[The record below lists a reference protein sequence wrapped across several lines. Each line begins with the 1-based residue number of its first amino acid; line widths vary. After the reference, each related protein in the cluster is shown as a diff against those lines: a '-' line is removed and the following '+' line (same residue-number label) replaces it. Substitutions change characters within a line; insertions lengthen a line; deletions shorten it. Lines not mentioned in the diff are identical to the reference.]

1 MFSKPKKAET
11 CVFGEFSEGLQSQ
24 LRLKL
29 VRLVRQRRGH
39 EASLTGI
46 NEKIAQI
53 ENAFG
58 DGADALLDAWG
69 FQA

>member
-1 MFSKPKKAET
+1 MFPKNKIAPSIAET
-11 CVFGEFSEGLQSQ
+11 DPGLASQ
-24 LRLKL
+24 LKLDL

-39 EASLTGI
+39 EASLSSI
-46 NEKIAQI
+46 VEKIGEI

-58 DGADALLDAWG
+58 DRADALLDVWG